1 MVAFSLLSYVLLLP
15 GRAASKICFASFLL
29 TSTFFAPLVAR
40 LAARIISLS
49 YFLPPT
55 VIVLPKLFC
64 VLMRLRTPFFVAIF
78 MAFMTLVFIAM
89 AQMQVTRPTFDNPT
103 RARLR

>member
-49 YFLPPT
+49 YFLPPI
-55 VIVLPKLFC
+55 VIVLSKLFC
-64 VLMRLRTPFFVAIF
+64 ALMRLRTPFFVA
-78 MAFMTLVFIAM
+78 VFIAFITFITM
-89 AQMQVTRPTFDNPT
+89 ARKQATSVTLRT
-103 RARLR
+103 RMR

>member
-40 LAARIISLS
+40 LAAKIISLS
-49 YFLPPT
+49 YFLPPIVT
-55 VIVLPKLFC
+55 VASKLFC
-64 VLMRLRTPFFVAIF
+64 ALMRLRTPFFVAVFI
-78 MAFMTLVFIAM
+78 AFITFIAM
-89 AQMQVTRPTFDNPT
+89 ARKQVTSAMF
-103 RARLR
+103 